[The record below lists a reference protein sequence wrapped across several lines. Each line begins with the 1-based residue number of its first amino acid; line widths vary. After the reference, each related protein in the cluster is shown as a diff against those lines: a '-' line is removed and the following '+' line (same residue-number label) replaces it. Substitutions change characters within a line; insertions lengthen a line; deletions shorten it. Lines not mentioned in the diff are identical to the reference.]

1 MIKLDPEIN
10 RTAIRAIKTM
20 DRVQVNTSIIRV
32 TKGSHVAVVTGGN
45 RLQEGDITE
54 IGVDK
59 FTMKRS
65 NGTKIDTLYKDVN
78 GLYVDDVEPGIGN
91 IGGKQCVLVWGQSEQ
106 VINIKDIVPTRL
118 PPTPDGYHFASD
130 LDGIMTLR
138 PNPQYDILTGDSFN
152 AMEMTMDDVRLI
164 LDIDEKPDRYF
175 VDINGNVP

>member
-20 DRVQVNTSIIRV
+20 DRMQVNTSIIRV
-32 TKGSHVAVVTGGN
+32 TKGSRAAFVIGGN

-54 IGVDK
+54 IGDDK
-59 FTMKRS
+59 LTMERL
-65 NGTKIDTLYKDVN
+65 NGTKIDILYKNVN
-78 GLYVDDVEPGIGN
+78 GLYFNEVEPSIGN
-91 IGGKQCVLVWGQSEQ
+91 IGGNLCVLVWGQSEQ

-118 PPTPDGYHFASD
+118 PPKPVGYHLAPD
-130 LDGIMTLR
+130 LDGIMTLQ
-138 PNPQYDILTGDSFN
+138 PNPQFDILNDDSYN

-164 LDIDEKPDRYF
+164 LDIGEKPDRYF